1 MQLTKGNRGRCRRYT
16 SDMSRR
22 DQAKQGKKRQ
32 RKGRRTEAGSDT
44 RHVTFTEWLH
54 GAVDEDIARGNVVS
68 GDVRALLLPPSR
80 NAKGYRSMYAYG
92 NHIRVRGAE
101 VDLSTCDS
109 GVAATFLQS
118 CRSSSSDRNMRTTNL
133 EYVGWVEEIISVDYG
148 TFEVVVLYCTWARAN
163 KKGPRA
169 TMKCDEYG
177 FTLFKFDRLIP
188 YSADSFAFPLH
199 VQQVFFVDDVAND
212 GWKVV
217 LRREPRG
224 CRVMSGVD
232 GGPDLQALQIGRDAD
247 HHGLGD
253 TSIDFDRSSQDPMLA
268 GCKVLTAEDV
278 SRALEVRGEDP
289 PSED

>member
-1 MQLTKGNRGRCRRYT
+1 
-16 SDMSRR
+16 MSRKEH
-22 DQAKQGKKRQ
+22 AKQGKKRR
-32 RKGRRTEAGSDT
+32 RKGRRAEVGSDA
-44 RHVTFTEWLH
+44 RHVTFMEWLH
-54 GAVDEDIARGNVVS
+54 GAVDEDTEKGDVVS
-68 GDVRALLLPPSR
+68 DDVRALLLPPSR

-118 CRSSSSDRNMRTTNL
+118 CRSSSSDRNMKTSNL

-148 TFEVVVLYCTWARAN
+148 NFEVVVLYCTWAQAN
-163 KKGPRA
+163 RSGARA

-199 VQQVFFVDDVAND
+199 VQQVFFMDDGGND

-224 CRVMSGVD
+224 CRVLSRVD
-232 GGPDLQALQIGRDAD
+232 GGPDVQALQIGRDAD

-253 TSIDFDRSSQDPMLA
+253 ICTENDHSSHNPVLE

-278 SRALEVRGEDP
+278 SRALEVREEDP
-289 PSED
+289 YCEDNVAEH